1 MEIKYNVTG
10 TNRKELVNVISKA
23 TGMKAVYK
31 FMPTCDFEI
40 GSFTVNKE
48 GTLLIDAHADN
59 EEVARVLEAIA
70 AASFEGE
77 TQDTQ
82 ESPAEDASA
91 EEVLA
96 EEESLPSQEDATEAA
111 ELMETDTTEETD
123 NNKAEAADSME
134 EAETTEAEES
144 STPEAASE
152 RTGLTVEIP
161 LDKVDV
167 GNLTKLLDAKG
178 GLIKKALGISEL
190 PIEVLEEKAAFPW
203 FGELPDND
211 AVQAYTHFI
220 SALCQMSKNAKRVT
234 VTEKAVDNEKYAFRC
249 FLLRLGFIGAEYK
262 TERKILLKN
271 LTGSSAF
278 RNGGKKH
285 EASEQGDH

>member
-1 MEIKYNVTG
+1 MEISYNVTG
-10 TNRKELVNVISKA
+10 AKRKELVNVISKA

-31 FMPTCDFEI
+31 FMPTCNFEI

-91 EEVLA
+91 EEVLT

>member
-1 MEIKYNVTG
+1 MEIRYNVTG
-10 TNRKELVNVISKA
+10 AKRKELVNVISKA

-31 FMPTCDFEI
+31 FMPTCNFEI
-40 GSFTVNKE
+40 GSVTVNKE
-48 GTLLIDAHADN
+48 GTLLIDAQTDN

-70 AASFEGE
+70 AAGFEGE
-77 TQDTQ
+77 TQDT
-82 ESPAEDASA
+82 EEVSA

-96 EEESLPSQEDATEAA
+96 EEESLSSQEDAA
-111 ELMETDTTEETD
+111 ET
-123 NNKAEAADSME
+123 
-134 EAETTEAEES
+134 AETTETYTTEFKGA
-144 STPEAASE
+144 STSEAASE

-190 PIEVLEEKAAFPW
+190 PIEVLEDRAAFPW
-203 FGELPDND
+203 FSELPDAD

-220 SALCQMSKNAKRVT
+220 SALCEMSKNAKRVT
-234 VTEKAVDNEKYAFRC
+234 ATEKAVDNEKYAFRC

-285 EASEQGDH
+285 EASE

>member
-1 MEIKYNVTG
+1 MEIRYNVTG
-10 TNRKELVNVISKA
+10 AKRKELVNVISKA

-31 FMPTCDFEI
+31 FMPTCNFEI

-48 GTLLIDAHADN
+48 GTLLIGAQADN

-70 AASFEGE
+70 AAGFEGE
-77 TQDTQ
+77 TQDTK
-82 ESPAEDASA
+82 EAPAE
-91 EEVLA
+91 EK
-96 EEESLPSQEDATEAA
+96 SLSSQEDAAETA
-111 ELMETDTTEETD
+111 ELMET
-123 NNKAEAADSME
+123 
-134 EAETTEAEES
+134 ETTEAEEA

-152 RTGLTVEIP
+152 HLGLTVEIP

-190 PIEVLEEKAAFPW
+190 PIEVLEDRAAFPW
-203 FGELPDND
+203 FSELPDAD

-220 SALCQMSKNAKRVT
+220 SALCEMSRNAKRVT
-234 VTEKAVDNEKYAFRC
+234 ATEKPVETEKYAFRC
-249 FLLRLGFIGAEYK
+249 FLLRLGFIGSEYK
-262 TERKILLKN
+262 AERKILLKN

-278 RNGGKKH
+278 KDGGVNH
-285 EASEQGDH
+285 EVSK

>member
-1 MEIKYNVTG
+1 MEIRYNVTG
-10 TNRKELVNVISKA
+10 AKRKELVNVISKA

-31 FMPTCDFEI
+31 FMPTCNFEI

-48 GTLLIDAHADN
+48 GTLLIGAQADN

-70 AASFEGE
+70 AAGFEGE
-77 TQDTQ
+77 TQDTK
-82 ESPAEDASA
+82 EAPAE
-91 EEVLA
+91 EK
-96 EEESLPSQEDATEAA
+96 SLSSQEDAAETA
-111 ELMETDTTEETD
+111 ELMET
-123 NNKAEAADSME
+123 
-134 EAETTEAEES
+134 ETTEAEEA

-152 RTGLTVEIP
+152 HLGLTVEIP

-190 PIEVLEEKAAFPW
+190 PIEVLEDRAAFPW
-203 FGELPDND
+203 FSELPDAD

-220 SALCQMSKNAKRVT
+220 SALCEMSKNAKRVT
-234 VTEKAVDNEKYAFRC
+234 ATEKAVDNEKYAFRC

-278 RNGGKKH
+278 KSGGKKH
-285 EASEQGDH
+285 EASE

>member
-1 MEIKYNVTG
+1 MEISYNVTG
-10 TNRKELVNVISKA
+10 AKRKELVNVISKA

-31 FMPTCDFEI
+31 FMPTCNFEI

-249 FLLRLGFIGAEYK
+249 FLLRMGFIGAEYK

>member
-1 MEIKYNVTG
+1 MEIRYNVTG
-10 TNRKELVNVISKA
+10 AKRKELVNVISKA

-31 FMPTCDFEI
+31 FMPTCNFEI

-123 NNKAEAADSME
+123 NNKAEVADSME

>member
-31 FMPTCDFEI
+31 FMPTCNFEI
-40 GSFTVNKE
+40 GCFTVNKE
-48 GTLLIDAHADN
+48 GTLLIDAQADHG
-59 EEVARVLEAIA
+59 EVARVLEAIA
-70 AASFEGE
+70 AAGFEGE
-77 TQDTQ
+77 VQDT
-82 ESPAEDASA
+82 
-91 EEVLA
+91 EETLA
-96 EEESLPSQEDATEAA
+96 EENIAPEDDVQETADNQAVIS
-111 ELMETDTTEETD
+111 EEP
-123 NNKAEAADSME
+123 AEAANITED
-134 EAETTEAEES
+134 AETTEVEEV
-144 STPEAASE
+144 STLEAPSK
-152 RTGLTVEIP
+152 RLGLTVEIP
-161 LDKVDV
+161 LEKVAV

-178 GLIKKALGISEL
+178 GLIRKALGISAL
-190 PIEVLEEKAAFPW
+190 PIEILENRAAFPW
-203 FGELPDND
+203 FSELPDAD

>member
-1 MEIKYNVTG
+1 MEIRYNVTG
-10 TNRKELVNVISKA
+10 AKRKELVNVISKA

-31 FMPTCDFEI
+31 FMPTCNFEI

-70 AASFEGE
+70 AAGFEGE

-82 ESPAEDASA
+82 EAPTEETPA

-96 EEESLPSQEDATEAA
+96 EEESLSSQEDATETA
-111 ELMETDTTEETD
+111 ELMETDATEKTD
-123 NNKAEAADSME
+123 INEAEAADTME
-134 EAETTEAEES
+134 ETETTEAEGA
-144 STPEAASE
+144 STSEASIE

-161 LDKVDV
+161 LDKVEV
-167 GNLTKLLDAKG
+167 ENLTKLLDAKG

-190 PIEVLEEKAAFPW
+190 PIEVLEDRAAFPW
-203 FGELPDND
+203 FSELPDAD

-220 SALCQMSKNAKRVT
+220 SALCEMSKNAKRVT

-278 RNGGKKH
+278 KNGGKKH
-285 EASEQGDH
+285 EASE

>member
-1 MEIKYNVTG
+1 MEIRYNVTG
-10 TNRKELVNVISKA
+10 AKRKELVNVISKA

-31 FMPTCDFEI
+31 FMPTCNFEI

-48 GTLLIDAHADN
+48 GTLLIDAQTDN

>member
-1 MEIKYNVTG
+1 MEIRYNVTG
-10 TNRKELVNVISKA
+10 AKRKELVKVISKA

-31 FMPTCDFEI
+31 FMPTCNFEI

-70 AASFEGE
+70 AAGFEGE

-82 ESPAEDASA
+82 EAPTEETPA

-96 EEESLPSQEDATEAA
+96 EEESLSSQEDATETA
-111 ELMETDTTEETD
+111 ELMETDATEKTD
-123 NNKAEAADSME
+123 INEAEAADTME
-134 EAETTEAEES
+134 ETETTEAEGA
-144 STPEAASE
+144 STSEASIE

-161 LDKVDV
+161 LDKVEV
-167 GNLTKLLDAKG
+167 ENLTKLLDAKG

-190 PIEVLEEKAAFPW
+190 PIEVLEDRAAFPW
-203 FGELPDND
+203 FSELPDAD

-220 SALCQMSKNAKRVT
+220 SALCEMSKNAKRVT
-234 VTEKAVDNEKYAFRC
+234 ATEKAVDNEKYAFRC

-278 RNGGKKH
+278 KNGGKKH
-285 EASEQGDH
+285 EASE